1 MNQAEEMEKMRFS
14 GQLAR
19 QQSPMSDSNGTNK
32 EEDQQIVV
40 PETFIATADG
50 FEKKEDS
57 W

>member
-1 MNQAEEMEKMRFS
+1 MNQTEKMKFS

-19 QQSPMSDSNGTNK
+19 QQSDSDGTDQV
-32 EEDQQIVV
+32 EDQRMVV

-50 FEKKEDS
+50 FEKKEHS

>member
-1 MNQAEEMEKMRFS
+1 MNQTAETEKIKFS

-19 QQSPMSDSNGTNK
+19 QQSDSDDT
-32 EEDQQIVV
+32 EDQRIVV

-50 FEKKEDS
+50 FEKKEHS